1 MERYDQLAVNFS
13 MHGLRRIRFKEVS
26 MSQELPEGVR
36 RRYNVVDDETRITV
50 FSCDIE
56 KKHLGG
62 ITRFHKDELNIAF
75 LQSTGGAGNAWA
87 LSGPDGLHCGDVSS
101 RNGDSKS
108 SWLANR
114 ADGASFAITE
124 QSQLPQ
130 SIMRSALEIPAD
142 AYSIVKGDQ
151 EVGVIARLPRGKPQ
165 AKRRGL
171 FRHITKLVTSYDWV
185 LQLAEDFSED
195 EIMLFSS
202 ATLATLEITL
212 LVEDAA

>member
-1 MERYDQLAVNFS
+1 MERYDQSAVNFS

-36 RRYNVVDDETRITV
+36 RRYNVIDDETRITV

-75 LQSTGGAGNAWA
+75 LQSTGGASNVWS
-87 LSGPDGLHCGDVSS
+87 LSGPDGLHCGDISC
-101 RNGDSKS
+101 RNGEQKS
-108 SWLANR
+108 WRANK
-114 ADGASFAITE
+114 ADGSSFAITE
-124 QSQLPQ
+124 QKKLPQ
-130 SIMRSALEIPAD
+130 SVMRSALEVAEG
-142 AYSIVKGDQ
+142 AFSIVKGDQ

-171 FRHITKLVTSYDWV
+171 FRHMTKLVTSYDWV
-185 LQLAEDFSED
+185 LQLGKSFPRMKSC
-195 EIMLFSS
+195 FFHP
-202 ATLATLEITL
+202 
-212 LVEDAA
+212 